1 MAAINC
7 AEVGNRHFNR
17 AGSSWHPAICSNI
30 KGAVDRGDDLS
41 SGDSLLP
48 AWRKLVFLKMRVVEA
63 CIFEALQDQVGCG
76 ARFFAASNAAADGIC
91 ESLKKIRGAA
101 AGQGVADDAGDG
113 I

>member
-41 SGDSLLP
+41 GGDSLLP
-48 AWRKLVFLKMRVVEA
+48 AWRKLIFLKMCVGEA
-63 CIFEALQDQVGCG
+63 CIFEGLQNQVGCG
-76 ARFFAASNAAADGIC
+76 ARFFAAGNAAADGVG

-101 AGQGVADDAGDG
+101 ASQGVADDASDG
-113 I
+113 V